1 VRRFAPNENV
11 FYFRAVARF
20 AGRTALVTGAA
31 SGIGRATVARLVE
44 EGAAVVAVDV
54 QPLEGIDG
62 DVHAVVGDISDPDTA
77 ERAVGEAVDR
87 HGALHVLANVAG
99 ILRTART
106 HQHPLDTWDRV
117 LAVNLTGTFLACKAA
132 IPALLD
138 SAKASGSSSAIVNT
152 ASTAALSGHP
162 WAAAYSASKGGVL
175 ALTKVLAVEYARDGI
190 RTNCVCPGSIDT
202 PITSD
207 FEFPE
212 GVDTRLV
219 SRIMALDHPRGPE
232 TVAAAIAFLASDDA
246 AHVNGESLRVDGGT
260 LA

>member
-1 VRRFAPNENV
+1 MRRFD
-11 FYFRAVARF
+11 
-20 AGRTALVTGAA
+20 GKTAIVTGSA
-31 SGIGRATVARLVE
+31 SGIGRATVARLVD
-44 EGAAVVAVDV
+44 EGATVVAVDV
-54 QPLEGIDG
+54 QPVEGLDG
-62 DVHAVVGDISDPDTA
+62 DVHSLVGDISDPDTA

-87 HGALHVLANVAG
+87 YGALHVLANVAG

-138 SAKASGSSSAIVNT
+138 AGGGAIVNT

-190 RTNCVCPGSIDT
+190 RANCVCPGSIDT
-202 PITSD
+202 PITGD
-207 FEFPE
+207 FVFPD
-212 GVDTRLV
+212 GVDTRLIT
-219 SRIMALDHPRGPE
+219 RMMAIDRPRGPE
-232 TVAAAIAFLASDDA
+232 TVAAAIAYLASDDA

-260 LA
+260 LS